1 MFVFKIENQNQYL
14 CISAEMERSSMQDDN
29 YLEHESFFASKEDI
43 LNENLQVLFFNEE
56 KSKEYLNKINTS
68 GSFYLKNKGINGYG
82 IIDGVHCHTLGDST
96 IEREEASIFF
106 SKN

>member
-56 KSKEYLNKINTS
+56 KSKEYLNKINMHFIPVTKTTS
-68 GSFYLKNKGINGYG
+68 LARNKYFWLI
-82 IIDGVHCHTLGDST
+82 LS
-96 IEREEASIFF
+96 
-106 SKN
+106 